1 MPVEALSLNQFYGTE
16 LPRPVI
22 YSPPNGQVRVD
33 PPEGINSVFLDW
45 AAEAAWNMGGLD
57 TKKRRVVGRIEGS
70 VTKLRQMAERERKRV
85 AREEKAARKARR
97 AAGEGRLAKKVK
109 KSESAL
115 DLEELEDDV
124 SDEEEVNEYVK
135 AQEHKMEAESEEEEE
150 EEMEEEEEQDQEE
163 EEESEQEDEKSS
175 RAQIKKKVL
184 RVLRTVRKQ
193 QSLRAEAAKDKRR
206 KQHKRR

>member
-22 YSPPNGQVRVD
+22 FTPPNGQMRVD
-33 PPEGINSVFLDW
+33 PPEGINSVFLEW
-45 AAEAAWNMGGLD
+45 AADASWNMGGLD

-70 VTKLRQMAERERKRV
+70 VAKLRHMSERETKKR

-97 AAGEGRLAKKVK
+97 AAGGSRLAKKVK
-109 KSESAL
+109 ESESAL

-124 SDEEEVNEYVK
+124 SDEEEVNEYMK
-135 AQEHKMEAESEEEEE
+135 AQKHKLEVESEEEDEE
-150 EEMEEEEEQDQEE
+150 EEDEEEEQVDE
-163 EEESEQEDEKSS
+163 EEESEQEDVKST
-175 RAQIKKKVL
+175 RADIKKKVL

-193 QSLRAEAAKDKRR
+193 QSLRAELAKDKRR
-206 KQHKRR
+206 KQQKRR